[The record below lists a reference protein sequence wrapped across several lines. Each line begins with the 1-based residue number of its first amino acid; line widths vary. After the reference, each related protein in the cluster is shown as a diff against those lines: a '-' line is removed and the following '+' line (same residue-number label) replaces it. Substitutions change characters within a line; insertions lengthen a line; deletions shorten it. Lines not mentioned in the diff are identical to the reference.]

1 MSLTA
6 SQEGRE
12 KIIVAFNKLLNEHQQ
27 QQTKVATKEEE
38 LRQALNQ
45 KLLTQVNEYTVNNIV
60 NSMAAL
66 QLDFSSV
73 VNELT
78 SKLNRESNKLTE
90 LKQAIIIEQQK
101 LEQLRQI
108 KLVADALHLL
118 KQEHQRKIYQLE
130 IQVANQK
137 ETLAKEITQT
147 KKQWKKEQEE
157 FSLKV
162 TEAAEILKQ
171 NRQQEEADYQYE
183 ITRQRQIELD
193 DYQEDKRQQER
204 ELAEIAQQK
213 EQDWQAREKYL
224 IDYQKEWEVNQQ
236 KIAIFEEKLKEETNI
251 ARAEAIKEA
260 DKKAKI
266 QLDLLDKE
274 WEANQQGYELKIQ
287 VLETTLQKQTEQINE
302 LTAQLQEVNSQA
314 QNLALKAFQTNAN

>member
-12 KIIVAFNKLLNEHQQ
+12 KIIVSFNKLLNQYQQ

-38 LRQALNQ
+38 LQQTINQ

-60 NSMAAL
+60 NSMATL
-66 QLDFSSV
+66 QLYFSSV

-78 SKLNRESNKLTE
+78 SKLNKESNKLIE

-101 LEQLRQI
+101 LEQLCQI
-108 KLVADALHLL
+108 KLVADALYLL
-118 KQEHQRKIYQLE
+118 KQEHQEKIQQIE
-130 IQVANQK
+130 IQTINQK
-137 ETLAKEITQT
+137 EALAKEINQT
-147 KKQWKKEQEE
+147 KKQWAKEQEE

-162 TEAAEILKQ
+162 TEAAELLKQ
-171 NRQQEEADYQYE
+171 KCQQEEADYQYE

-213 EQDWQAREKYL
+213 EQDWQVRKKYL
-224 IDYQKEWEVNQQ
+224 
-236 KIAIFEEKLKEETNI
+236 
-251 ARAEAIKEA
+251 AEH
-260 DKKAKI
+260 
-266 QLDLLDKE
+266 QKE

-287 VLETTLQKQTEQINE
+287 VLETTIQKQTEQIN
-302 LTAQLQEVNSQA
+302 
-314 QNLALKAFQTNAN
+314 

>member
-12 KIIVAFNKLLNEHQQ
+12 KIIVSFNKLLNQYQ

-38 LRQALNQ
+38 LQQTINQ

-78 SKLNRESNKLTE
+78 SKLNKESNKLTE
-90 LKQAIIIEQQK
+90 LKQALIIEEQQ

-108 KLVADALHLL
+108 KLVADALYIL
-118 KQEHQRKIYQLE
+118 KQEHQEKIQQIE
-130 IQVANQK
+130 IQATNQK
-137 ETLAKEITQT
+137 EALVKEINQT
-147 KKQWKKEQEE
+147 KKQWAKEQEE

-162 TEAAEILKQ
+162 TEAAELLKQ
-171 NRQQEEADYQYE
+171 KRQQEEADYQYE

-213 EQDWQAREKYL
+213 EQDWQVREKYL
-224 IDYQKEWEVNQQ
+224 AEHQKEFQANQQ
-236 KIAIFEEKLKEETNI
+236 KIASFDEKLKEEANK
-251 ARAEAIKEA
+251 ARTEAIKEA
-260 DKKAKI
+260 DRKAKI
-266 QLDLLDKE
+266 QLDLLEKE

-287 VLETTLQKQTEQINE
+287 VLETTLQKQTEQITE
-302 LTAQLQEVNSQA
+302 LTTQLQEVNSQA